1 LTREISLPEMI
12 QKDLTAYYSNP
23 GDTPLLVNPD
33 GSVEEMD
40 LTKFSQTYL
49 CIIVFQAAM
58 EDVSSAELVAFSAA
72 VSEFAELD
80 CQLVGVTR
88 DSIHVIKEWLLD
100 MDPDRPEFQPAKFP
114 CISCQNLGEGDYGLT
129 QALGVPLKDG
139 YPVPSI
145 ILTDREDK
153 IRYFASFSPSIR
165 RSVEETLRMVA
176 AIKMVDEAKGTKF
189 APADWVEG
197 KPCIMNTKAGVQKYF
212 KERYQEEEKKDKEG
226 TLTVTG
232 QRVTFREKF
241 QSFFSNM
248 FGNSNLK
255 GNEEKKMKESID
267 ETVAEEVKTQHE
279 EDIKR
284 SFQSSWNGDG
294 EKKIN

>member
-189 APADWVEG
+189 TPANWVEG
-197 KPCIMNTKAGVQKYF
+197 EPCIMNTKAGVQKYY
-212 KERYQEEEKKDKEG
+212 KERYQVEEKKDKEG
-226 TLTVTG
+226 TQSG
-232 QRVTFREKF
+232 QKVTFRERF
-241 QSFFSNM
+241 HSFFSNM
-248 FGNSNLK
+248 FGNSNGQAK
-255 GNEEKKMKESID
+255 EEKEMNKSIEEAVEEAIKTTKDMKP
-267 ETVAEEVKTQHE
+267 
-279 EDIKR
+279 
-284 SFQSSWNGDG
+284 SFQSSGNGDG
-294 EKKIN
+294 GKKTN